1 MCLITSLI
9 PSALLRTPC
18 TKHLNADL
26 FSLLCFL
33 DMMLFLL
40 LFLAAVLSPSLLQ
53 DDYENMEIEHLQ
65 TTKKSVQE
73 DIVKKHNQL
82 RRMVFPPGSDLLKMK
97 WDLHGEW
104 RAQMWAD
111 KCIFEKSPVEFRD
124 MDLHC
129 GENIFVSEYPLSWS
143 CVIQSWY
150 DKSIDYRFGS
160 NILPDEYNVSE
171 VIHHTRIVWNSSYTI
186 ACGVSKCPD
195 KPLKFMYVCRYCPL
209 SWPSNSVAAQLCTSS
224 CHHLDVPLLQNP
236 CSFIDWIPRAQ
247 PGSWPWISASAFI
260 NHWTKTL

>member
-1 MCLITSLI
+1 MCSFKLFAFPVSFLKILYCM
-9 PSALLRTPC
+9 ALL
-18 TKHLNADL
+18 NN
-26 FSLLCFL
+26 
-33 DMMLFLL
+33 
-40 LFLAAVLSPSLLQ
+40 SPSPNPFHFSSLF
-53 DDYENMEIEHLQ
+53 HLQ

-82 RRMVFPPGSDLLKMK
+82 RRMVFPPGSDLLKMVRA
-97 WDLHGEW
+97 HN
-104 RAQMWAD
+104 RTVAQMWAD

-160 NILPDEYNVSE
+160 NILPDEY
-171 VIHHTRIVWNSSYTI
+171 IQIVWNSSYTI

-209 SWPSNSVAAQLCTSS
+209 GNLLRRLKFPYTVGEPCAQCPDHCDNGLCTNS
-224 CHHLDVPLLQNP
+224 CPDADKGAFCAELKDLHTCGHSRVKFE
-236 CSFIDWIPRAQ
+236 CRATCTC
-247 PGSWPWISASAFI
+247 GGKI
-260 NHWTKTL
+260 H

>member
-1 MCLITSLI
+1 
-9 PSALLRTPC
+9 
-18 TKHLNADL
+18 
-26 FSLLCFL
+26 
-33 DMMLFLL
+33 MMLFLL

-53 DDYENMEIEHLQ
+53 DDNENMEIEHLQ

-160 NILPDEYNVSE
+160 NILPDEY
-171 VIHHTRIVWNSSYTI
+171 IQIVWNSSYTI

-209 SWPSNSVAAQLCTSS
+209 FSGNLLRRLKFPYTVGEPCAQCPDHCDNGLCTSKPAEN
-224 CHHLDVPLLQNP
+224 HHTKVKT
-236 CSFIDWIPRAQ
+236 SF
-247 PGSWPWISASAFI
+247 
-260 NHWTKTL
+260 